1 MLLNYFQR
9 VCYQYFITLWPAPAL
24 EGMDFTTLEPA
35 LGVLSLD
42 CRALKGHFLKR
53 VKKRR
58 DISILLLG
66 QVTSCAT

>member
-42 CRALKGHFLKR
+42 CRALKGHF
-53 VKKRR
+53 
-58 DISILLLG
+58 
-66 QVTSCAT
+66 